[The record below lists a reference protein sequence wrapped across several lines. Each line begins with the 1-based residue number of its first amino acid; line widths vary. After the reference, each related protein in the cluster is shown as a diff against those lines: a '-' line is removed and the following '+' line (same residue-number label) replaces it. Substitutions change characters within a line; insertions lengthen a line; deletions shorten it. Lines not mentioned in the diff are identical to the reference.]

1 MKKQEQKTEK
11 PIANKKQQKSSV
23 SYSLKAINNHVKVIT
38 DAGLLS
44 KEEAQM
50 IIDLKNKAVN
60 NYIQKE
66 FEF

>member
-1 MKKQEQKTEK
+1 MKQEQKTK
-11 PIANKKQQKSSV
+11 KLIANKKQQKASV

-44 KEEAQM
+44 KEEAQT

-60 NYIQKE
+60 KYIQKE
-66 FEF
+66 YKF

>member
-1 MKKQEQKTEK
+1 MEKQEQKKEK
-11 PIANKKQQKSSV
+11 QTANKKQQKASV

-44 KEEAQM
+44 IEDAQT

>member
-1 MKKQEQKTEK
+1 MKEQEQKTEK
-11 PIANKKQQKSSV
+11 PIANKKQQKASV
-23 SYSLKAINNHVKVIT
+23 SYSLKAINSHVKVIT

-44 KEEAQM
+44 EEEAQM

>member
-1 MKKQEQKTEK
+1 MEKQVQKTEK
-11 PIANKKQQKSSV
+11 PIANKKQQKASV
-23 SYSLKAINNHVKVIT
+23 SYSLKAINSHVKVIT
-38 DAGLLS
+38 DAGLLN
-44 KEEAQM
+44 KEEAQL